1 MITWKVHV
9 TSTSSGQRY
18 DGLQNYD
25 RSCSQR
31 GNLICFLSKTCT
43 DATIELYEVR
53 SDRSYRT
60 YDNRLQQALW
70 IGRSC
75 DPRRTTGVVGFLSYV
90 RPAIVNSRP
99 GLRDVFFVLDTTDV
113 NTWTSWRLSSCFT
126 DTNNTNKKLKTDT
139 FINYQTE

>member
-1 MITWKVHV
+1 MITWKVYV

-75 DPRRTTGVVGFLSYV
+75 DPRRTTGVVGY
-90 RPAIVNSRP
+90 RTCD
-99 GLRDVFFVLDTTDV
+99 LRSWIAALDFEMCFFVLDTTDV